1 MANPNP
7 NQVSRETQPKFTG
20 KTIEVILPLKSIV
33 CTEECECFEPKGE
46 TKFNFGFGVVYE
58 LEIGKYYLV
67 SDGGNVMYKI
77 FVHGIQR
84 NTVYDFNLGY
94 DVEEIIPMSLKHY
107 CKAKKANVE
116 VIKYLFGDVS

>member
-1 MANPNP
+1 MVNPNLDGTGE
-7 NQVSRETQPKFTG
+7 NQLKSTG

-33 CTEECECFEPKGE
+33 CTEECECLEPKRE

-67 SDGGNVMYKI
+67 GDGGNVMYKI

-84 NTVYDFNLGY
+84 NTVYDFNMGY
-94 DVEEIIPMSLKHY
+94 DVVEIIPMSLKHY
-107 CKAKKANVE
+107 CKE
-116 VIKYLFGDVS
+116 VVVNE